1 MLNSPMTPFHA
12 WRDGMRRVVSAP
24 SVLVAV
30 WAITT
35 VVAIPL
41 TLAIRADLA
50 AALGSS
56 LDAGAAAEGMNYD
69 WMQEFSGQAAGLATT
84 FRPTIVGFAAVLD
97 NLSAFA
103 DNIPRPGAVAAASG
117 VYVLAWIF
125 LSGGVIRRYQRD
137 RVTSIAE
144 FLADCGAYFFRFFR
158 LALVTGLVYGMLF
171 GALHPLLFANL
182 YPRLTAGA
190 LEPAAFA
197 IRAGLYALFVLLLA
211 AANIVFDYAKI
222 RAVVE
227 DRRSMV
233 MALAASLRFIAAHP
247 AGAIGVYLLNAL
259 LFGAGL
265 AAYSSLAPPGGG
277 IGVMAWAAF
286 AIGQI
291 YIAGRLLVR
300 LLFFGSET
308 AMVEGTL
315 LNRE

>member
-1 MLNSPMTPFHA
+1 MTTA
-12 WRDGMRRVVSAP
+12 AA
-24 SVLVAV
+24 L
-30 WAITT
+30 
-35 VVAIPL
+35 PL
-41 TLAIRADLA
+41 TLAIRADIVA
-50 AALGSS
+50 SLGSS
-56 LDAGAAAEGMNYD
+56 LNADAAAQGMHYE
-69 WMQEFSGQAAGLATT
+69 WMQEFAGQATGLATT

-117 VYVLAWIF
+117 VYVLIWIF

-137 RVTSIAE
+137 RVTSIAG
-144 FLADCGAYFFRFFR
+144 FFSDCGAYFFRFFR
-158 LALVTGLVYGMLF
+158 LALITGIVYAVLF
-171 GALHPLLFANL
+171 GALHPLLFGNI

-197 IRAGLYALFVLLLA
+197 IRTGFYALFVLLLA
-211 AANIVFDYAKI
+211 AANIVFDYAKV

-233 MALAASLRFIAAHP
+233 MALAASWRFIARHP
-247 AGAIGVYLLNAL
+247 AGAIGVYLLDAA

-265 AAYSSLAPPGGG
+265 VAYSYLAPPGGG

-291 YIAGRLLVR
+291 YIAGRLAVR
-300 LLFFGSET
+300 LLFFASET
-308 AMVEGTL
+308 AMVEATL
-315 LNRE
+315 KGSP